1 MIHALTVLPCMTAD
15 EVGGHPKSFER
26 IKYHEKLTEFLHSKC
41 TAHRDISREEKVG
54 SDDSLLR

>member
-1 MIHALTVLPCMTAD
+1 MARISCIASENAD

-26 IKYHEKLTEFLHSKC
+26 IKYHEKLAEFLHSKC

-54 SDDSLLR
+54 SDDPILT